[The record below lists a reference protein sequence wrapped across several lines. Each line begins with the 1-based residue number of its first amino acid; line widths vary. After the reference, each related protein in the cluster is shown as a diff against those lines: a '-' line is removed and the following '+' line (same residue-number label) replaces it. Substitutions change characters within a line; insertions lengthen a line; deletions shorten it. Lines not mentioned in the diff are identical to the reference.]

1 MRSHFILNHL
11 VNLRTKTNVQLCNI
25 LLYSLHYKISYSV
38 WQAVLGTRTVEGGD
52 ITVHASSFGQT
63 RAMKYTKK

>member
-1 MRSHFILNHL
+1 MYDYVIYYC
-11 VNLRTKTNVQLCNI
+11 T
-25 LLYSLHYKISYSV
+25 HYTIKFQYSV

-52 ITVHASSFGQT
+52 ITVHAPSFGQT